1 MTQNKIIN
9 KLSFPLLLLM
19 LTMIGMTKSYGQQEA
34 QFTQYM
40 YNTISVN
47 PAYAGSRDVLSIF
60 GLYRTQ
66 WIGLDGA
73 PKTAT
78 FSLNSPISDR
88 IGLGISVVND
98 KIGPSDENN
107 IAADLSYNIQT
118 SDNYRLYFGIKGSAN
133 ILNVDYTKL
142 DTYNSSDVRFQNNVD
157 NKFSP
162 NIGAGLYLQSEKA
175 YVGLSVP
182 YFLETKHYNHSTF
195 SQAKEKMHYYLMGGY
210 VFDLSSSVKFKPAA
224 LVKMAPGAP
233 LQADLSANFLF
244 NEKLTLGA
252 AYRWDA
258 AFSGMIGFQITPGLL
273 AGYAYDLDTTKLGNY
288 NSGSHEVFLRFE
300 VFKNNQPVS
309 NPRFF

>member
-1 MTQNKIIN
+1 MKTGFKFTI
-9 KLSFPLLLLM
+9 LLLL
-19 LTMIGMTKSYGQQEA
+19 LTFGVNNTYSQQES

-47 PAYAGSRDVLSIF
+47 PAYAGSRDVLSVL

-66 WIGLDGA
+66 WVGLEGA

-78 FSLNSPISDR
+78 FALHSPVSEK
-88 IGLGISVVND
+88 IGLGLSVIND

-107 IAADLSYNIQT
+107 ISADLSYNIQL
-118 SDNYRLYFGIKGSAN
+118 SRNYRLFFGVKGSAN
-133 ILNVDYTKL
+133 ILNIDYTKL
-142 DTYNSSDVRFQNNVD
+142 DIYNSLDPKFQNNVD

-162 NIGAGLYLQSEKA
+162 NVGAGAYLHSEKG
-175 YVGLSVP
+175 YLGLSVP
-182 YFLETKHYNHSTF
+182 FMLETKHYNS
-195 SQAKEKMHYYLMGGY
+195 SSNSEAVEKMHFYFIGGY
-210 VFDLSSSVKFKPAA
+210 VFELSNNIKFKPAI
-224 LVKMAPGAP
+224 LTKMVSGAP

-244 NEKLTLGA
+244 NEKFTLGA

-258 AFSGMIGFQITPGLL
+258 AVSGMVGFQISPGLL

-288 NSGSHEVFLRFE
+288 NSGSHELFLRFE
-300 VFKNNQPVS
+300 VFKRSQSVY